1 MIEVEAFINLSVKA
15 LDASDRST
23 RRHLASLVGRVL
35 ASTQEE
41 REVPQNDPPKKGKGQ
56 SEHKDHVTSSSINPS
71 ENRSCLLTP
80 AEMFHQ
86 LSIHLSKT
94 LVGRKVLVGLCE
106 MYASLLL
113 SLGSEYVE
121 KNYAII
127 VAHFV
132 TELVANPRN
141 TSTRQDRLLVGTLV
155 GTLLR
160 DLIGVRLLSEQGQIA
175 AIQELSSSYLK
186 RWPALMPGQ
195 SEPSALTLT
204 VALIEVAG
212 LLRQLGNSP
221 PPVQVSFTLPC
232 QSNDV
237 RRCFRMPS
245 LIPSS
250 PFSPIPTMPLV
261 LVLRGRYNAF
271 AMPHR
276 CGSPKLSS
284 SWLRNYNG
292 TSRYSPP
299 QPHPRMYNSEPWA
312 MPTD

>member
-1 MIEVEAFINLSVKA
+1 VIEVEAFISLCVKS

-23 RRHLASLVGRVL
+23 RRHLASLAGRVL

-41 REVPQNDPPKKGKGQ
+41 REVTQSEPPKKGKGQ
-56 SEHKDHVTSSSINPS
+56 SEDQDQVTSSSINPS
-71 ENRSCLLTP
+71 ENRSSLLTP
-80 AEMFHQ
+80 TEMFHQ
-86 LSIHLSKT
+86 LSVHLSKG

-127 VAHFV
+127 VAHFMN
-132 TELVANPRN
+132 ELIANPRN
-141 TSTRQDRLLVGTLV
+141 TSTRQDRLLVRTLV

-175 AIQELSSSYLK
+175 AIQELSGSYLK

-221 PPVQVSFTLPC
+221 PPVQVSFSLPYRGGDMKHRLGC
-232 QSNDV
+232 
-237 RRCFRMPS
+237 
-245 LIPSS
+245 
-250 PFSPIPTMPLV
+250 PI
-261 LVLRGRYNAF
+261 
-271 AMPHR
+271 
-276 CGSPKLSS
+276 
-284 SWLRNYNG
+284 
-292 TSRYSPP
+292 
-299 QPHPRMYNSEPWA
+299 
-312 MPTD
+312 

>member
-1 MIEVEAFINLSVKA
+1 MIEVEAFINLCVKA
-15 LDASDRST
+15 LDVSDRST
-23 RRHLASLVGRVL
+23 QRHLASLVGRIL

-41 REVPQNDPPKKGKGQ
+41 REVPQNEPPKKGKGQ
-56 SEHKDHVTSSSINPS
+56 LEHKDHITSSINPS
-71 ENRSCLLTP
+71 ENRCCLLAPTD
-80 AEMFHQ
+80 MFHQ
-86 LSIHLSKT
+86 LSTHFSKT

-132 TELVANPRN
+132 TEFIANPRN
-141 TSTRQDRLLVGTLV
+141 TSTRQDRLLVRTLV

-195 SEPSALTLT
+195 SEPSAMTLT

-221 PPVQVSFTLPC
+221 PPVQVGFTLP
-232 QSNDV
+232 
-237 RRCFRMPS
+237 
-245 LIPSS
+245 
-250 PFSPIPTMPLV
+250 
-261 LVLRGRYNAF
+261 
-271 AMPHR
+271 H
-276 CGSPKLSS
+276 
-284 SWLRNYNG
+284 
-292 TSRYSPP
+292 
-299 QPHPRMYNSEPWA
+299 
-312 MPTD
+312 